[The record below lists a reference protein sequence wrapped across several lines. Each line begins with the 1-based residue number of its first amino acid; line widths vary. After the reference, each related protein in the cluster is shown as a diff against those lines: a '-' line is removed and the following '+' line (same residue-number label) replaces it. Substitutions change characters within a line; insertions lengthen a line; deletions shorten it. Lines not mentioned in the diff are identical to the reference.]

1 VAVAVY
7 THAGC
12 THTQDVHTRW
22 MYTRKTYT
30 RWMYTHTHTQDGHT
44 LDVHTHM
51 QDVHAGCT
59 HAGCVHTHTQDVH
72 YTLPATIQAQPVL
85 GVRSSWVLLR
95 PVTKPS
101 SFPQHKAQ
109 LYCLQVP
116 EQMRDAFLDAVETSH
131 IRTMQ
136 NKQLPAKPLH
146 QPGEKGGE
154 HAHV

>member
-1 VAVAVY
+1 
-7 THAGC
+7 
-12 THTQDVHTRW
+12 
-22 MYTRKTYT
+22 MYT
-30 RWMYTHTHTQDGHT
+30 RWM
-44 LDVHTHM
+44 
-51 QDVHAGCT
+51 CT
-59 HAGCVHTHTQDVH
+59 HTHTQDVH